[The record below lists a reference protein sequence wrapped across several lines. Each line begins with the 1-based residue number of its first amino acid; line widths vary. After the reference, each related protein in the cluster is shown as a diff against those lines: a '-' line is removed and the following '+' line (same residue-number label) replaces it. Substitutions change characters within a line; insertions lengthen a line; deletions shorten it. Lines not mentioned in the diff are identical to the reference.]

1 MVESIPTFRLTISEG
16 GLDIEENADKLFGYC
31 VEANKGPILTPTFC
45 STNEQVKKIFGL
57 DFAPHFYQNPTGV
70 VICRVGFPNAKS
82 SSIAYQMTEKEATVP
97 DSPETITILKVES
110 VEKGTTPIVVNVT
123 ENALS
128 AGTYNLYIKIPDVL
142 EKTYNAIP
150 SLFSVCKRLNSNY
163 GTYIKAT
170 YDPDN
175 KLATLSKEETDFD
188 FVADSN
194 NGALQGGS
202 IGVYTNTQ
210 GEPTETPI
218 PETGVDFGLRKP
230 SYEEGDP
237 NPDQT
242 LYQAYKPAFE
252 KMKEINLL
260 GIATLSNAEVVQ
272 NLLIEH
278 IEEMND
284 EEVAQLRFGVLG
296 YIGEPGSANDFE
308 TLIEVPMICDNEYI
322 IYIGQGVKFKDK
334 DKEYEL
340 PAYKAVMLYTGIRSK
355 LDYDDSIFGGEPKKV
370 LSGVTDTLP
379 LINSNEILVKSDLEY
394 LNESGV
400 CTFKKEYDNVTFLEG
415 VTTCTSKDVLSY
427 ESIMSIV
434 CYVTKRL
441 IAASKP
447 YMGQNLTE
455 DLKASLESTLIAELK
470 TIVQTDQSLIEL
482 SEYNMPPYSVEVSSN
497 VLVKFDEVGE
507 LIRESK
513 VIVKCKIIPV
523 GALRMIDL
531 GVIVI

>member
-16 GLDIEENADKLFGYC
+16 GLDIDENADKLFGYC
-31 VEANKGPILTPTFC
+31 VEATKGPILTPTFC

-82 SSIAYQMTEKEATVP
+82 STISYKMTEKEATVP
-97 DSPETITILKVES
+97 DSPETITILKIES
-110 VEKGTTPIVVNVT
+110 VEKGTTPITVNIV
-123 ENALS
+123 ENTLS

-150 SLFSVCKRLNSNY
+150 SLYSVCKRINSNY
-163 GTYIKAT
+163 AEYVTAT

-188 FVADSN
+188 FKPDVG
-194 NGALQGGS
+194 NGLLTGGS
-202 IGVYTNTQ
+202 VGVYTNTK
-210 GEPTETPI
+210 GEPTETQI
-218 PETGVDFGLRKP
+218 PATGVDLSLRQD
-230 SYEEGDP
+230 SYEEDDV

-242 LYQAYKPAFE
+242 LYTAYKPAFE
-252 KMKEINLL
+252 AMKSVNLL

-308 TLIEVPMICDNEYI
+308 TLIEIPQICDNEYI
-322 IYIGQGVKFKDK
+322 IYIGQGVRFKDK
-334 DKEYEL
+334 DSEYNL

-355 LDYDDSIFGGEPKKV
+355 LDYDDAIFGGEPKKV
-370 LSGVTDTLP
+370 LNGVVDTLP

-400 CTFKKEYDNVTFLEG
+400 CTFNKDYDDVTFLEG
-415 VTTCTSKDVLSY
+415 VTTCYSKDVLSY

-470 TIVQTDQSLIEL
+470 TIVQTDQSLIEIP
-482 SEYNMPPYSVEVSSN
+482 EYNIPPYSVEVSSN

-513 VIVKCKIIPV
+513 VIAKCKIIPV